1 MKSGL
6 RHLAGPI
13 AAAAAL
19 GLLALQAVAAGAVDI
34 SGTWT
39 ASFDSQVGV
48 QTYTY
53 TFAVDGTQLTG
64 QAKSAN
70 GDIAIVEGKVENG
83 NVSFVENMDYQGIA
97 LRIVYTGTVVSADE
111 ISFKRDVGGQG
122 GEEFSA
128 KRQK

>member
-1 MKSGL
+1 MKPVL
-6 RHLAGPI
+6 RRLAGSL
-13 AAAAAL
+13 ATAAAL
-19 GLLALQAVAAGAVDI
+19 GLLAMQAVAAGADI

-53 TFAVDGTQLTG
+53 TFLVQGTQLTG
-64 QAKSAN
+64 KATSAN
-70 GDIAIVEGKVENG
+70 GDITIVEGKVENG
-83 NVSFVENMDYQGIA
+83 KVHFVENMDYQGIA
-97 LRIVYTGTVVSADE
+97 LRIVYDGTVVSPDE
-111 ISFKRDVGGQG
+111 IQFKRDVGGQG